1 MFCFFLLC
9 LTGPVSPQSV
19 MVDSVGS
26 DHVILSWNISAFMQ
40 MTPHNYNVTKCS
52 NTCDTHFYTY
62 TDGTAFMSISI
73 PNLTSA
79 AEYSIEISAFVVRLD
94 SVTGGNMTL
103 QSRPT
108 ALQVTTGRKDLYN
121 LFYVL

>member
-1 MFCFFLLC
+1 MFVFFLLC

-19 MVDSVGS
+19 TADSVGS

-52 NTCDTHFYTY
+52 NTCDTLFYTY

-79 AEYSIEISAFVVRLD
+79 AEYSIEVSAFVVRLD
-94 SVTGGNMTL
+94 SVTGGNTTL

-108 ALQVTTGRKDLYN
+108 ALRVRMGRKDLYN
-121 LFYVL
+121 LLYVL